1 MYFIFWNWTNTVT
14 CIRRE
19 CKKEFISFYKMYRIH
34 YLLCKNTHTNTHMS
48 LSRGTPGKTNVKWC
62 DMNRVLFLFLESI
75 SLYNNT
81 AAAVVARLWYALGIQ
96 FFLFLHVEL
105 VKDGMEKNLHREKM
119 CVNVYKYKTCL
130 YFYFMHSW
138 FKLDVTEL
146 VFPYISWCVI
156 FKNTNHLLTGF
167 LRVDNGKTCLEG
179 VIWFIL
185 LTSFKEFCVSF

>member
-1 MYFIFWNWTNTVT
+1 MLNGVTWTVCYFF
-14 CIRRE
+14 
-19 CKKEFISFYKMYRIH
+19 SS
-34 YLLCKNTHTNTHMS
+34 S
-48 LSRGTPGKTNVKWC
+48 LSLSIITPPSSHVY
-62 DMNRVLFLFLESI
+62 DMHWG
-75 SLYNNT
+75 YN
-81 AAAVVARLWYALGIQ
+81 
-96 FFLFLHVEL
+96 FFILTCRTSKRWH
-105 VKDGMEKNLHREKM
+105 GKNLHREKM

-138 FKLDVTEL
+138 FKLVVTEL